1 MQLSR
6 LRINLDIIKEK
17 IIMAK
22 QGFAA
27 SDRRKVEVL
36 GAAGKTVAVHDCGT
50 VFVVG
55 EDCVA
60 ISTPSAAQCGDGWWA
75 RFVVGAADTVQ
86 CDITLGAGSITLLNV
101 SVDGTA
107 GAVSA
112 PGGQVIRIEH
122 DEGGAGDPAAG
133 DEIEILV
140 ANSQFFV
147 RALTGK

>member
-1 MQLSR
+1 
-6 LRINLDIIKEK
+6 
-17 IIMAK
+17 MAK
-22 QGFAA
+22 QGFAT

-36 GAAGKTVAVHDCGT
+36 GASGKEIKVHDCGT

-55 EDCVA
+55 ADCIA
-60 ISTPSAAQCGDGWWA
+60 ISAPSAVDCGEGWWC

-86 CDITLGAGSITLLNV
+86 CDITLGAGTITLLNM

-122 DEGGAGDPAAG
+122 DAGGVGDPVAG
-133 DEIEILV
+133 DEIEVLV
-140 ANSQFFV
+140 ANGQFFA
-147 RALTGK
+147 RALTAQ

>member
-1 MQLSR
+1 
-6 LRINLDIIKEK
+6 
-17 IIMAK
+17 MAK
-22 QGFAA
+22 QGFAT

-55 EDCVA
+55 ADCEA
-60 ISTPSAAQCGDGWWA
+60 ITVPAAATCGEGWWA
-75 RFVVGAADTVQ
+75 RFVVGALDDAQ
-86 CDITLGAGSITLLNV
+86 CDITLGAGTIRLLNI

-122 DEGGAGDPAAG
+122 DAGGDGDPLPG

-140 ANSQFFV
+140 ANGEFFV
-147 RALTGK
+147 RALTDN